1 MNPLFKQRGMTP
13 TAAIAY
19 RAQAQE
25 ARLAQVAKIKA
36 SAEANNVSLSRDGIK
51 NAGKARLAGKAK
63 LGSDGNP
70 VATKVVW
77 DPKTKTVSVS

>member
-13 TAAIAY
+13 TAAIAF
-19 RAQAQE
+19 RAKAQE
-25 ARLAQVAKIKA
+25 TRLAQVAKIKA
-36 SAEANNVSLSRDGIK
+36 SAEANSISLSRDGLK
-51 NAGKARLAGKAK
+51 NAGKAK

>member
-1 MNPLFKQRGMTP
+1 MNPLFKQRGLTP
-13 TAAIAY
+13 TAAIALRA
-19 RAQAQE
+19 RAQENRA
-25 ARLAQVAKIKA
+25 AFVAKVKEQ
-36 SAEANNVSLSRDGIK
+36 AEANEVSLSRDAYAQ
-51 NAGKARLAGKAK
+51 AGRARLAAKAK

>member
-1 MNPLFKQRGMTP
+1 MNPLFAQRGLTP
-13 TAAIAY
+13 TAAIAL

-25 ARLAQVAKIKA
+25 SREEFVAKVKEQAEANGVSLTRDSYAQAGRARLAAK
-36 SAEANNVSLSRDGIK
+36 AE
-51 NAGKARLAGKAK
+51 

-77 DPKTKTVSVS
+77 DPETKTVSVS

>member
-19 RAQAQE
+19 RARVQE
-25 ARLAQVAKIKA
+25 TRLAQVAKIKA
-36 SAEANNVSLSRDGIK
+36 SAEANSVSLSRDGIK
-51 NAGKARLAGKAK
+51 NAGKARLASKAK

>member
-19 RAQAQE
+19 RAKAQE
-25 ARLAQVAKIKA
+25 TRLAQVAKIKA
-36 SAEANNVSLSRDGIK
+36 SAEANSISLSRDSYAQ
-51 NAGKARLAGKAK
+51 AGRARLAAKAK

>member
-19 RAQAQE
+19 RARVQE
-25 ARLAQVAKIKA
+25 IRSEQVAKIKA
-36 SAEANNVSLSRDGIK
+36 SAEANNISLSRDGYS
-51 NAGKARLAGKAK
+51 NAVKAKLASKAK